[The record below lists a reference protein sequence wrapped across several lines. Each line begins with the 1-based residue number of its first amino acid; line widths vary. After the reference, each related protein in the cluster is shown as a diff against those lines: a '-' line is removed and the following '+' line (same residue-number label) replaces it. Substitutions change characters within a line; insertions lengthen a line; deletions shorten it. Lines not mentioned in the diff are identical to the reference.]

1 MSYQVLIADDF
12 RMSRTVFEQAIAMS
26 HSFTLAASVDS
37 AEKALKYLECNPAD
51 LVIMDIVMTEGK
63 SGLNIAAE
71 IKKNHPTVKIL
82 MVTSMPEV
90 SFMERAR
97 AIGVE
102 SFWYKEVQE
111 QPILEIMERTMRGES
126 LYPDSAPVVVVG
138 NAVSTEFTDRE
149 IAVLRAMT
157 AGLSNQEIGEELG
170 IGERT
175 VKMHISNMLQKT
187 GFRTRLELAVR
198 ARTGGLVIPDV

>member
-12 RMSRTVFEQAIAMS
+12 RMSRTVFEQAVAMS

-37 AEKALKYLECNPAD
+37 AEKALKYLESNPAD

-90 SFMERAR
+90 PMKADAECF
-97 AIGVE
+97 
-102 SFWYKEVQE
+102 
-111 QPILEIMERTMRGES
+111 
-126 LYPDSAPVVVVG
+126 
-138 NAVSTEFTDRE
+138 
-149 IAVLRAMT
+149 
-157 AGLSNQEIGEELG
+157 
-170 IGERT
+170 
-175 VKMHISNMLQKT
+175 
-187 GFRTRLELAVR
+187 
-198 ARTGGLVIPDV
+198 

>member
-1 MSYQVLIADDF
+1 
-12 RMSRTVFEQAIAMS
+12 MS

-37 AEKALKYLECNPAD
+37 AEKALKYLESNPAD

-149 IAVLRAMT
+149 IAV
-157 AGLSNQEIGEELG
+157 
-170 IGERT
+170 
-175 VKMHISNMLQKT
+175 
-187 GFRTRLELAVR
+187 R